1 MHVYIRICI
10 LYACIYKY
18 LCLYMHIYVC
28 LVKYTC
34 THVYIYENIC
44 FIYLLYISVFPI
56 GNPLIPLQYFRFPGI
71 STARKRYIACIFFDV
86 FPAFHHYYLQILYLK
101 GKNNRYEET
110 SNNKCN
116 TLFLL

>member
-1 MHVYIRICI
+1 M
-10 LYACIYKY
+10 K
-18 LCLYMHIYVC
+18 IYV
-28 LVKYTC
+28 
-34 THVYIYENIC
+34 
-44 FIYLLYISVFPI
+44 LYICYIFLCFLLEILS
-56 GNPLIPLQYFRFPGI
+56 YHFRFPGI